1 MSSGTAAP
9 FGGMIRSANRDA
21 ASLFASPWTG
31 STAVEEDDEI
41 RERRE
46 GLQDSARPTS
56 TKGAGTTKLEPE
68 TTVSTPTVKLT
79 WRDMVAFVV
88 GELAVRRWFPRYPP
102 RPAHF
107 FNADGKPHYFGHRER
122 LRQRFLA
129 TWPDGLPDYE
139 LLELV
144 LFNAVPRIDVKPL
157 AKSLL
162 ATFGSFNAVVS
173 APEARLLRVAGV
185 DQKVVVQLRLVE
197 ATARRFA
204 RGSIAERCV
213 VSSWNDV
220 IAYCRTAMAYR
231 DVEHVR
237 VLYLDQKNRLIL
249 DEELWR
255 GTVNAA
261 PTYPREIVRRALELS
276 AVSLILVHNHP
287 SGDTEPSEADI
298 SMTRAVRNACE
309 AVGIKLH
316 DHVVIGS
323 GSEVSFRSRRLI

>member
-1 MSSGTAAP
+1 MGCTILVDDRQ
-9 FGGMIRSANRDA
+9 GEERS
-21 ASLFASPWTG
+21 
-31 STAVEEDDEI
+31 DE
-41 RERRE
+41 
-46 GLQDSARPTS
+46 LKDSARPAVHLAPPVIGSQRETP
-56 TKGAGTTKLEPE
+56 GALPSER
-68 TTVSTPTVKLT
+68 LT
-79 WRDMVAFVV
+79 WRDLVGMVF
-88 GELAVRRWFPRYPP
+88 GQQILRRWFPRYPR

-107 FNADGKPHYFGHRER
+107 FNAEGKPHYFGHRER

-129 TWPDGLPDYE
+129 TWPEGLPDYE

-144 LFNAVPRIDVKPL
+144 LFNAVPRVDVKPL
-157 AKSLL
+157 AKTLL
-162 ATFGSFNAVVS
+162 ETFGSFNSVVS
-173 APEARLLRVAGV
+173 APETRLLRITGV
-185 DQKVVVQLRLVE
+185 DRKVIVQLRLVE

-204 RGSIAERCV
+204 RGSITDRCV
-213 VSSWNDV
+213 VSSWTDV

-287 SGDTEPSEADI
+287 SGDTEPSDADV

-309 AVGIKLH
+309 ATGIKLH

-323 GSEVSFRSRRLI
+323 GSEVSFRARRLI

>member
-1 MSSGTAAP
+1 LVDDRKGEE
-9 FGGMIRSANRDA
+9 RS
-21 ASLFASPWTG
+21 
-31 STAVEEDDEI
+31 DEL
-41 RERRE
+41 R
-46 GLQDSARPTS
+46 DSARPPVEVAPPVSGSGRPTP
-56 TKGAGTTKLEPE
+56 GALPADT
-68 TTVSTPTVKLT
+68 LT
-79 WRDMVAFVV
+79 WRDLLGIVL
-88 GELAVRRWFPRYPP
+88 GQQTVRRWFPRYPR

-144 LFNAVPRIDVKPL
+144 LFNAVPRVDVKPL
-157 AKSLL
+157 AKTLL
-162 ATFGSFNAVVS
+162 ETFGSFNAVVS
-173 APEARLLRVAGV
+173 APEARLLRITGV
-185 DQKVVVQLRLVE
+185 DQKVIVQLRLVE

-204 RGSIAERCV
+204 RGSITDRCV
-213 VSSWNDV
+213 VSSWTDV

-287 SGDTEPSEADI
+287 SGDTEPSDADV

-309 AVGIKLH
+309 ATGIRLH

-323 GSEVSFRSRRLI
+323 GSEVSFRARRLI

>member
-1 MSSGTAAP
+1 MGCTVLV
-9 FGGMIRSANRDA
+9 GDRKGEERS
-21 ASLFASPWTG
+21 
-31 STAVEEDDEI
+31 DEL
-41 RERRE
+41 R
-46 GLQDSARPTS
+46 DSARLPVEV
-56 TKGAGTTKLEPE
+56 AP
-68 TTVSTPTVKLT
+68 TVSGSGRPTPGARPAEKLT
-79 WRDMVAFVV
+79 WRDLLGIVL
-88 GELAVRRWFPRYPP
+88 GQQTVRRWFPRYPR

-144 LFNAVPRIDVKPL
+144 LFNAVPRVDVKPL
-157 AKSLL
+157 AKMLL
-162 ATFGSFNAVVS
+162 DTFGSFNAVVS
-173 APEARLLRVAGV
+173 APEARLLRITGV
-185 DQKVVVQLRLVE
+185 DPKVIVQLRLVE

-204 RGSIAERCV
+204 RGSITDRCV
-213 VSSWNDV
+213 VSSWSDV

-287 SGDTEPSEADI
+287 SGDTEPSDADV

-309 AVGIKLH
+309 ATGIRLH

-323 GSEVSFRSRRLI
+323 GSEVSFRARRLI